1 MGERCPKHVEL
12 LSIKSI
18 KNCISL
24 VTHMIFI
31 ALELLDFFSV
41 DDTRNIYLISSP
53 QNFLILY

>member
-1 MGERCPKHVEL
+1 
-12 LSIKSI
+12 
-18 KNCISL
+18 
-24 VTHMIFI
+24 MIFI